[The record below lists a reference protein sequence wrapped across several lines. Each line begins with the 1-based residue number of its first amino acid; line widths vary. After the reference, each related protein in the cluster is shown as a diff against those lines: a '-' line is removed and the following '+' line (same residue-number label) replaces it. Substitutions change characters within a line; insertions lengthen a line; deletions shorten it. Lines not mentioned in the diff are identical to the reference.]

1 MGVTT
6 SRRGP
11 LRPSLVPELL
21 KRLHVGRRW
30 VKDHVSSFEGWME
43 GQLRPISWGKP
54 GFLDV
59 FFRPRILPETS
70 ENHRKP
76 GRNDA
81 KRHIFSPRRPKSPGR
96 LEIIAFLGV
105 LVTDVST
112 VIGLVGA
119 ICGSAIIYVIPC
131 LLFDR
136 ASSKF
141 LGPSPRS
148 ALKAATR
155 RG

>member
-1 MGVTT
+1 MLAAAGLKTT
-6 SRRGP
+6 SRA
-11 LRPSLVPELL
+11 S
-21 KRLHVGRRW
+21 
-30 VKDHVSSFEGWME
+30 KDGWKANFDRFL
-43 GQLRPISWGKP
+43 GGNP

-59 FFRPRILPETS
+59 FRPRILPETS

-96 LEIIAFLGV
+96 LEIIAFLGI